1 MKINVDE
8 FSYPTD
14 SERDAQRVA
23 PLAPAKISLSSNSPV
38 IQVACGLHHTV
49 LLTLAGEVFTFGSNQ
64 FGQLGTGDLQPVT
77 TPIHVKIPGIAT
89 HIAAG
94 SNHTVVLTTKGI
106 VYTFGNYQKGQLGRL
121 PNDMHV
127 STGNS
132 SLQTVAL
139 NKNELFMNLNECQAD
154 SATNILSQRQKFLW
168 NCSPGPIR

>member
-1 MKINVDE
+1 M
-8 FSYPTD
+8 
-14 SERDAQRVA
+14 
-23 PLAPAKISLSSNSPV
+23 
-38 IQVACGLHHTV
+38 
-49 LLTLAGEVFTFGSNQ
+49 
-64 FGQLGTGDLQPVT
+64 
-77 TPIHVKIPGIAT
+77 KIPGIST
-89 HIAAG
+89 QIAAG

-139 NKNELFMNLNECQAD
+139 TKNELFMNLNECQAD
-154 SATNILSQRQKFLW
+154 SANNILAQRQRFLW